1 MLTAVPFNTI
11 ALDLQSAMNSAQN
24 SLSALLNTYQS
35 GDNASIP
42 FLGSSLGNAA
52 QLAPQVLAAL
62 SVLSSTDPSTSV
74 PDAFVHA
81 FGPMLV
87 NDSDAQG
94 AAGDVHLPNG
104 VASDGSFQAY
114 MRLHV
119 AINPLTTNFKT
130 GLPALPLQLA
140 GAALDCTVNSQV
152 DYELSF
158 AYSATV
164 AGNTPHTVLAGGHP
178 LTGNLSGNGHELV
191 LISNAQLPTS
201 FNGTATLGFVQGTI
215 GVAPNKT
222 SSLSVTA
229 TADQFEGTP
238 VRGSL
243 VFNADAYLQLTGG
256 IAGVPAAQAFPTI
269 STTIHLQW
277 DNSAG
282 GGPHVSF
289 GDVSL
294 NLGQFINN
302 VLGPVLGSI
311 QSVTSPIKPVIDA
324 LTQSLPVLSDI
335 SHFIGGGDISLM
347 SITSIA
353 ASYAG
358 LGPLAGLFSTIAT
371 FIQEFNGFDPNA
383 GTIDLGDFSLD
394 GFNVQNASTAG
405 NPLDLANHYLT
416 SFDTSNLPG
425 NPSAYS
431 SLVNILP
438 VSADVKAN
446 LQKLVSS
453 LNGNPNSIDLEFPI
467 LNSPG
472 KAIFNLLMGRDSDL
486 ITLKGNLAVDASES
500 TGADLFGMGLSFNG
514 AVHLAG
520 QLTFAYDT
528 YGLRELVRDG
538 TSNVGN
544 DILDGFY
551 LKTDSNLQIGGSIG
565 ISAGISAGIASAN
578 VTGSVGTPNGQS
590 INVTIDTSK
599 DTDHDGKLRFSEF
612 PSNPLNAFN
621 VGGELDAGLT
631 FEIQIGVKTPLGFLG
646 YEKDFDIAHTI
657 IVSFNPASPPPDV
670 TLASPAEGV
679 GAPLPGNGLVQLFI
693 GKQASRRSG
702 VDNTDGGPNGSG
714 ETYVI
719 KHIGD
724 DTDAYGGETIEID
737 AFGKKQTIHNVK
749 TIYGNGDAGDLR
761 VTVEPG
767 VEANVS
773 LNNAPEFDQNG
784 HAVTGYV
791 NQGHAYLTDLG
802 TGQALLTAGRLDSSL
817 SGGAG
822 TNILTGGAGN
832 DTFTAGTG
840 SNIVVDNAGDNL
852 IIDQDPAGYISL
864 SSNSTAF
871 NTLKIVPAKTTTSIT
886 ATASSGDLAIQTQE
900 SNGNSAFS
908 AVSHVSELIVDE
920 QANTAAINIGNLES
934 LNIEE
939 VTVYGNA
946 ASSAARSVSVDTPT
960 PTSGNPVFLN
970 LAAATDPNVNGASAH
985 GISIVDNS
993 LGGTNVAVLGLTGAD
1008 TLTVQQ
1014 HGGTTDIG
1022 DLGLSGGTIILDDS
1036 SNQSAFSEATTLT
1049 TPIRTGGSTI
1059 ATNEYGP
1066 VGSVSFRIQ
1075 AQGDPDVVFKNASAS
1090 DSITINVSV
1099 SPFGGTNHV
1108 TIDASA
1114 LTCALHVNASGTA
1127 LAVNNILVSAVGD
1140 LGAVSV
1146 DGESTATS
1154 VTIGAGQLG
1163 PIEGNVSVTHAVL
1176 TVDNSAAAAS
1186 SILTLAGGS
1195 FAGWDASLF
1204 LIAPPILS
1212 YSGLETV
1219 LTVEAGVG
1227 DRFDLESTPA
1237 GVGEVNIKNL
1247 FNARNSVY
1255 LAGASTPLVLDG
1267 DFELSLGQRLSANGI
1282 ITTLNTLHGLA
1293 NVPVTFNV
1301 FRSVYSPSFVEFWN
1315 AAAQSYAIGGNGN
1328 LVVTDQTDGPSV
1340 TINGFLAP
1348 DQVLIELPGG
1358 SVNADLTT
1366 TGPENISLDGS
1377 ARLMGVNVAAP
1388 LNVVAHARPGAV
1400 FMLPTGDD
1408 SSVLR
1413 LFNNVY
1419 LSGVMP
1425 QDSLNVYDSDGSIGI
1440 SNEPTQAAYAQFATV
1455 AGDPATVSVGQPF
1468 DFTVRAEDAGGGTL
1482 TSYTSQVQWYAYNQ
1496 TTGTYVSS
1504 DYESFAAADQGQ
1516 HAFHG
1521 LVLTEPGT
1529 YSLGFDDG
1537 WNVSSFIVTATAAG
1551 QGSPIGQ
1558 VGQNGAL
1565 SDAATETNSAVAA
1578 ATSDAPVSAA
1588 PFDALAANFAV
1599 ASDPVAN
1606 ISYLNNSVVGLAVQS
1621 PSVETATQQTAAAP
1635 TPPVNGPAG
1644 GGAMIDGLTGQN
1656 DELTPPLTQAA
1667 QFGGPISTDVA
1678 RQPLPDMRILA
1689 MYYATDSR
1697 MNPGGSSDSILF
1709 RSAQPVV
1716 VVQSPANDAVAGV
1729 SRSSTSSEGV
1739 GSARFETRDIPR
1751 ASEPRAAVIRSDSS
1765 LTPSI
1770 ASVWNDALDEWFAEY
1785 ESQIA
1790 SSRGFSCASEM

>member
-1 MLTAVPFNTI
+1 MLTSVPFNTI
-11 ALDLQSAMNSAQN
+11 AIDLQSALNSAQN
-24 SLSALLNTYQS
+24 SLTTLLNTYQS

-52 QLAPQVLAAL
+52 QFAPQLFAAL
-62 SVLSSTDPSTSV
+62 SVLTSTDPSTSV
-74 PDAFVHA
+74 PEAFVHA
-81 FGPMLV
+81 FGPLLV

-94 AAGDVHLPNG
+94 AAADVHLPNG

-114 MRLHV
+114 LRLHV
-119 AINPLTTNFKT
+119 GINPLTTNFKT

-140 GAALDCTVNSQV
+140 GAALNCTVNSQV

-158 AYSATV
+158 TYSATV
-164 AGNTPHTVLAGGHP
+164 AGNTPHTALAGGHP

-191 LISNAQLPTS
+191 LISSAQLPTS
-201 FNGTATLGFVQGTI
+201 FSGTATLGFVQGTI
-215 GVAPNKT
+215 GLAPNKT

-238 VRGSL
+238 VRSSL

-302 VLGPVLGSI
+302 VLGPILGTI

-394 GFNVQNASTAG
+394 GFNVQNAATAG
-405 NPLDLANHYLT
+405 NPLDLTNKFLT

-425 NPSAYS
+425 NASAYS

-646 YEKDFDIAHTI
+646 YEKDFDIAHTV

-670 TLASPAEGV
+670 TLASPAEGT

-832 DTFTAGTG
+832 DSFTAGTG
-840 SNIVVDNAGDNL
+840 SNNIVDNAGDNL
-852 IIDQDPAGYISL
+852 IIDQDPAGYITL

-886 ATASSGDLAIQTQE
+886 ATASSGDLTIQTQE

-939 VTVYGNA
+939 VTVYENA
-946 ASSAARSVSVDTPT
+946 ASSAAHSISVDTPT
-960 PTSGNPVFLN
+960 PTSGSPVFLN

-993 LGGTNVAVLGLTGAD
+993 LGGTNVVVLGLTGAD

-1066 VGSVSFRIQ
+1066 VGSVRFRIQ
-1075 AQGDPDVVFKNASAS
+1075 ATGDPDIIVKNGSVS
-1090 DSITINVSV
+1090 DSIAINVSA

-1140 LGAVSV
+1140 LGAVSI
-1146 DGESTATS
+1146 DGQSTATS

-1163 PIEGNVSVTHAVL
+1163 PIEGNVSVAHAVL
-1176 TVDNSAAAAS
+1176 TIDNSAAAG
-1186 SILTLAGGS
+1186 SILTLTGGS
-1195 FAGWDASLF
+1195 FAGWDANLF

-1212 YSGLETV
+1212 FSGLESI
-1219 LTVEAGVG
+1219 LTVEAGLG
-1227 DRFDLESTPA
+1227 DRFDLEGTPA

-1255 LAGASTPLVLDG
+1255 LAGASTPLVFDG
-1267 DFELSLGQRLSANGI
+1267 NFDLSLGQRLSANGI

-1315 AAAQSYAIGGNGN
+1315 AAAQTYAIGGNGN

-1340 TINGFLAP
+1340 TINGFLAR

-1377 ARLMGVNVAAP
+1377 ARLMGVNVSAP
-1388 LNVVAHARPGAV
+1388 LNVIAHARPGAV
-1400 FMLPTGDD
+1400 FMLPTGDN
-1408 SSVLR
+1408 SSVIR
-1413 LFNNVY
+1413 MFNNVY

-1425 QDSLNVYDSDGSIGI
+1425 QDRLDVYDSDNNIAVAS
-1440 SNEPTQAAYAQFATV
+1440 EPTPTAYAQFATV
-1455 AGDPATVSVGQPF
+1455 GGDPATVSVGQPF
-1468 DFTVRAEDAGGGTL
+1468 DFTVRAEDAGGSTL
-1482 TSYTSQVQWYAYNQ
+1482 TAYASQVQWYAYNQ
-1496 TTGTYVSS
+1496 TTGTYLSS
-1504 DYESFAAADQGQ
+1504 GYEPFAVADQGQ
-1516 HAFHG
+1516 HVFHG
-1521 LVLTEPGT
+1521 LVLPDPGT

-1537 WNVSSFIVTATAAG
+1537 WNVSSFVVTATAGG
-1551 QGSPIGQ
+1551 QGNLLAQ
-1558 VGQNGAL
+1558 VGQ
-1565 SDAATETNSAVAA
+1565 SDA
-1578 ATSDAPVSAA
+1578 
-1588 PFDALAANFAV
+1588 
-1599 ASDPVAN
+1599 
-1606 ISYLNNSVVGLAVQS
+1606 ISNVGSQDNSVVALATNDPT
-1621 PSVETATQQTAAAP
+1621 PSAAAIMGITATISAP
-1635 TPPVNGPAG
+1635 TSGTANFHAMLDPPLAPSGIGAPAVSG
-1644 GGAMIDGLTGQN
+1644 WPSALTAHFGGADS
-1656 DELTPPLTQAA
+1656 D
-1667 QFGGPISTDVA
+1667 A
-1678 RQPLPDMRILA
+1678 RESFR
-1689 MYYATDSR
+1689 ATTIAVDS
-1697 MNPGGSSDSILF
+1697 G
-1709 RSAQPVV
+1709 
-1716 VVQSPANDAVAGV
+1716 
-1729 SRSSTSSEGV
+1729 
-1739 GSARFETRDIPR
+1739 
-1751 ASEPRAAVIRSDSS
+1751 RSDSRAVPPRLS
-1765 LTPSI
+1765 APTQ
-1770 ASVWNDALDEWFAEY
+1770 ALDQYFEHFELRA
-1785 ESQIA
+1785 A
-1790 SSRGFSCASEM
+1790 SGALQSGGGEEDDLAGFSVSCDASTAILGKMPLSFKR